1 LRESARESTVESTR
15 VIGREGRGTRVRESR
30 TDSRDESE
38 RESEREAGGERETG
52 RERWRDEEERRV
64 Q

>member
-52 RERWRDEEERRV
+52 RER
-64 Q
+64 